1 MQLFVYSLTNAYFEC
16 FLTHKATIK
25 GVKWIVERRWA
36 IPLAMQQLIHCGKRL
51 EDELTLENYNIV
63 AGSIILLLVR
73 LPSSMQIKVHHLRSG
88 QTITLGAE
96 PEDTIETVRS
106 KIRNTWSFPSEYRLV
121 HRGKELL
128 TKSCRL
134 QQCGITDCDTLYLVA
149 KHVQFQIVA
158 IMFDPA
164 DRSGVRTVSKVWVHR
179 QNTIGVLKCRLHN
192 TSKDFT
198 ALQKV
203 KRVRLVHNGNEILD
217 NKRTLSECGIKHNTK
232 LCLVL
237 NYYRGAKEK
246 AIWRYR
252 RVCTRVP
259 GTD

>member
-73 LPSSMQIKVHHLRSG
+73 LPSSMQITVRHALSG
-88 QTITLGAE
+88 QTIKLGAE

-106 KIRNTWSFPSEYRLV
+106 KIRNTWSFPFEYRLV

-164 DRSGVRTVSKVWVHR
+164 DRSGVRTVSKVWVHG

>member
-16 FLTHKATIK
+16 FLTHKTTIK
-25 GVKWIVERRWA
+25 VVKHYVERRWA
-36 IPLAMQQLIHCGKRL
+36 IPVAMQQLIHCGKRL

-73 LPSSMQIKVHHLRSG
+73 LPSSMQITVRHALSG
-88 QTITLGAE
+88 QTIKLGAE
-96 PEDTIETVRS
+96 PEDTVETVRS

-121 HRGKELL
+121 HCGKELL

-158 IMFDPA
+158 LVFDPA
-164 DRSGVRTVSKVWVHR
+164 DRSGVRTVSKVWVHG

-192 TSKDFT
+192 TIRNRGKP
-198 ALQKV
+198 LK
-203 KRVRLVHNGNEILD
+203 KVRLVHNGNEILD

-252 RVCTRVP
+252 RVCT
-259 GTD
+259 G